1 MFLNIFPIILFS
13 FRIHSYGLGD
23 INLRIE
29 NDHRPLRILIVE
41 DNADIAENI
50 GDYLEQQGHVI
61 DFAMDGIGG
70 LHLALTHYFDII
82 VLDIMMPG
90 MDGLTF
96 CRKLRKEADN
106 KTPVLM
112 LTARDTLSDKLEGF
126 DAGANDYLVKPF
138 ALEELAARIGVLTRR
153 ESQTSTA
160 RLCVADLEADTGKMQ
175 VQRAG
180 RKIELNRACFK
191 ILIML
196 MQAYPKVVTRK
207 ELELALWGDAPPGS
221 DVLRSHIY
229 ALRSAIDRPFKHA
242 LLETV
247 HGVGYRLVVPDE
259 ISS

>member
-1 MFLNIFPIILFS
+1 MS
-13 FRIHSYGLGD
+13 VK
-23 INLRIE
+23 
-29 NDHRPLRILIVE
+29 NDHRSLRVLIVE

-50 GDYLEQQGHVI
+50 GDYLEQQGHII

-70 LHLALTHYFDII
+70 LHLALTHDFDVI
-82 VLDIMMPG
+82 VLDIMLPR

-96 CRKLRKEADN
+96 CRKLRKEADR

-126 DAGANDYLVKPF
+126 DAGADDYLVKPF
-138 ALEELAARIGVLTRR
+138 ALEELAARIGVLARR
-153 ESQTSTA
+153 GDQTSIS
-160 RLCVADLEADTGKMQ
+160 RLCVADLEVDIGKMQ

-180 RKIELNRACFK
+180 CKIELNRACLK

-196 MQAYPKVVTRK
+196 MQAHPNVVTRK
-207 ELELALWGDAPPGS
+207 ELEQALWGDAPPGS
-221 DVLRSHIY
+221 DAFRSHIY
-229 ALRSAIDRPFKHA
+229 ALRSAIDRPFKHS